1 MAVESSDEANATP
14 TKEARDVPPTDGGP
28 AAARPVWRRPWPR
41 WLRNVRRGV
50 AAALVIFLV
59 LTLWSIGTALL
70 RPGTDSVQAR
80 LAEWGRD
87 HGMSTIVTWAENQ
100 QYQHNQPKVGGS
112 LSAADRAQLHAGA
125 PPTSGTD
132 LPTAIPPIVSPVLPG
147 EGAWRVLAQTGSQ
160 PVVMRALLRPDR
172 AHTSYL
178 AYVAWIDTSRVR
190 FVLHPGSV
198 EPGLGGLRQPDTIPA
213 RQRSGLMAT
222 FNGGFRLKDA
232 LMGPYGGY
240 YADGHRVGRLV
251 NGMAAEIFRS
261 DGSMT
266 VGMWGRDG
274 SLSDHAI
281 TAVRQNLRLLVDNGQ
296 VQADAK
302 DGSGQTWG
310 YTIKNAYYVWRSGVG
325 VTSTGDIVYA
335 MGPTLSVQT
344 LAQILRRAGAV
355 RAMELDI
362 NPDWV
367 SFMSY
372 TAGGNPATPAPTK
385 LMNFS
390 RPADRYYKPSSR
402 DFVAVYAR

>member
-14 TKEARDVPPTDGGP
+14 TKESARRPPCRQWACRGTTGL
-28 AAARPVWRRPWPR
+28 AAA
-41 WLRNVRRGV
+41 LAAV
-50 AAALVIFLV
+50 AAECASRCRRAPALVIFLV

-125 PPTSGTD
+125 PPTAAPEH

-213 RQRSGLMAT
+213 RQRSGRMAT

-372 TAGGNPATPAPTK
+372 TAGGEPGDSGAYETHE
-385 LMNFS
+385 L
-390 RPADRYYKPSSR
+390 
-402 DFVAVYAR
+402 